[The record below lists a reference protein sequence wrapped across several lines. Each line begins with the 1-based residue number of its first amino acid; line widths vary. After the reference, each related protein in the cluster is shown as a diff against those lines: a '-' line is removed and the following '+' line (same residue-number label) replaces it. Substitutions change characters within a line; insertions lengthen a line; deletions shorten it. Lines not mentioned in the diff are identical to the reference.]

1 MLHLAWIQPGVSSE
15 QAQQIHIRNDNAT
28 LGTVTTR
35 GDESQPAFNEPGYA
49 PTLSSRIHMAR
60 NPSKAALDGT
70 LRVHRAR
77 YLHVQADLLYYRPLD
92 GDVGAAM
99 PSADNA
105 GATPV
110 ADSPDTALIEQ
121 LLAEEDTAPRLFRL
135 TESRRMRSR
144 ELHYLDHPLFG
155 MLVEAW
161 PVELPD
167 APEVTPEAALQ
178 GDGAG
183 AADESGGGQPL
194 PLLPATTQS
203 GSGG

>member
-1 MLHLAWIQPGVSSE
+1 MSVLRSSSILE
-15 QAQQIHIRNDNAT
+15 
-28 LGTVTTR
+28 
-35 GDESQPAFNEPGYA
+35 
-49 PTLSSRIHMAR
+49 RIV
-60 NPSKAALDGT
+60 LDDGT

-92 GDVGAAM
+92 SDVGAAI

-105 GATPV
+105 GAAPV
-110 ADSPDTALIEQ
+110 ADSPDTALIEH

-135 TESRRMRSR
+135 TENRRMRSR

-167 APEVTPEAALQ
+167 APEVVAPEAALQ
-178 GDGAG
+178 GEDAG
-183 AADESGGGQPL
+183 TTEESGGGQPVA
-194 PLLPATTQS
+194 PLPAATQS